1 MQIIRENVAPLND
14 VLKITIETADYKEK
28 VEQSLK
34 KYAKNADLKGFRK
47 GHAPFGMVKKMYGTS
62 ILADE
67 VYKSAEE
74 SLFNYVKE
82 QDIKILGKPI
92 MKEDHEK
99 LDLDIDKDQNYTL
112 EFEIGY
118 EGDYT
123 IGFGKEALV
132 KYEIDLKAG
141 DIEKEVE
148 RVKEYFAKNEDSE
161 GPIKEKDIVY
171 FDIKDGE
178 DVVTSSFATTEEM
191 TKEGVA
197 LFLGKSKSDTIAA
210 NIHKAFDATKTNIEK
225 YILNDMPI
233 EADKEYT
240 LSITNIKTRNIPTE
254 LTAEDITKIT
264 NNPEKSSMDDL
275 KEMLKESIAKQYD
288 RTASIYLKN
297 DTYEAVLANT
307 DIAMPVD
314 FLKRWLKNENS
325 VDEHTLT
332 HHFDDVLKTMKWD
345 IISNRVAKEGEVA
358 VTREEI
364 REQFASQ
371 FKDYFIQMGQMPN
384 TDFIY
389 DFVDKNEMNDKEK
402 VRKTYET
409 IFIDKVL
416 DKMVEG
422 ATVKVQKLDEEAFKK
437 ESERRQELLNK
448 KNEHHHD
455 H

>member
-1 MQIIRENVAPLND
+1 MQIIRENIAPQND
-14 VLKITIETADYKEK
+14 VLKITIETADYKSK

-67 VYKSAEE
+67 VYKTAEE

-82 QDIKILGKPI
+82 QEIKILGKPI

-99 LDLDIDKDQNYTL
+99 LDLDIDKDHDYTL

-118 EGDYT
+118 EGEFSIEY
-123 IGFGKEALV
+123 GKKALV
-132 KYEIDLKAG
+132 KYEIDLNAV
-141 DIEKEVE
+141 DIDKEIE

-178 DVVTSSFATTEEM
+178 DTLTSSFATTDEM
-191 TKEGVA
+191 TSEGVA
-197 LFLGKSKSDTIAA
+197 LFLGKSKSDAITA
-210 NIHKAFDATKTNIEK
+210 NIHNTFDSTKTNIEK
-225 YILNDMPI
+225 YILNDTPI
-233 EADKEYT
+233 ETEKDYT

-254 LTAEDITKIT
+254 LSAEDIAKIT
-264 NNPEKSSMDDL
+264 NNPDKTSMEDL
-275 KEMLKESIAKQYD
+275 VEMLKDSISKQYE
-288 RTASIYLKN
+288 RTAAIYLKN

-307 DIAMPVD
+307 EIPMPIE

-345 IISNRVAKEGEVA
+345 IISNRVARENEVA
-358 VTREEI
+358 VSREEI
-364 REQFASQ
+364 REQFANQ
-371 FKDYFIQMGQMPN
+371 FKDYFVQMGQMPN

-422 ATVKVQKLDEEAFKK
+422 AKINVQKLDEEAFKK
-437 ESERRQELLNK
+437 ESERRQELMNQ